1 MQEIVILFF
10 FKNKYRGPSEMQ
22 IYPQDFKDDFEDD
35 VLEECGNII
44 GNKG

>member
-1 MQEIVILFF
+1 MQV
-10 FKNKYRGPSEMQ
+10 
-22 IYPQDFKDDFEDD
+22 YPQDLKDDFEDD